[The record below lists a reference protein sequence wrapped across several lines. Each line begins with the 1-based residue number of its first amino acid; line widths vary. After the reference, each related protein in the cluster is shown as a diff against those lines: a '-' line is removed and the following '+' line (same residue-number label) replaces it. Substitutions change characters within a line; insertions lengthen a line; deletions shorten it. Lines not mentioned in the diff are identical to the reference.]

1 MACCYKVITT
11 KNDAKFDPNLQ
22 SHGLHACFWPA
33 RNRRR
38 ETVGRTALEV
48 PAFSPAINQTS
59 KVSVHN
65 DNSDAGIL
73 APYHGP
79 VIKGVDTKTLTG
91 KVMCGYQGWFGA
103 PGDGSSEHGWRHWT
117 IDGGPFA
124 DGNAKVDLWP
134 DVSELDASQRF
145 PTGFKM
151 ADGSPAEVFSS
162 FERPTV
168 LKHFEWMQDY
178 GIDGVFV
185 QRFANGL
192 KNQPTLGT

>member
-1 MACCYKVITT
+1 MT
-11 KNDAKFDPNLQ
+11 KKTMRSSISIF
-22 SHGLHACFWPA
+22 SHISFTLVFVAFATATGQIVGHTDLAMPA
-33 RNRRR
+33 
-38 ETVGRTALEV
+38 L
-48 PAFSPAINQTS
+48 SPAINQTN
-59 KVSVHN
+59 KASVQ
-65 DNSDAGIL
+65 DDSPAVGIL

-79 VIKGVDTKTLTG
+79 VVKGVDTKTLTG

-117 IDGGPFA
+117 KNRGPLA
-124 DGNAKVDLWP
+124 DGNAKIDLWP

-145 PTGFKM
+145 PTGFKK
-151 ADGSPAEVFSS
+151 ADGSTAEVFSS
-162 FERPTV
+162 FERLTV

-192 KNQPTLGT
+192 KSPPTLGA